1 VIWTEYINPQ
11 HMRPVLNEATEYSEN
26 AKNLVDEGGGRKSDR
41 IKNNGGYTPEAKD
54 THTVRDSR
62 ESPR

>member
-1 VIWTEYINPQ
+1 
-11 HMRPVLNEATEYSEN
+11 MRPVLNEATEYSEN